1 MLSSIK
7 KLLGLEKFENNNNDA
22 QVKKQGEKKKLNQ
35 YEVSV
40 SEQPNFYFSLEQ
52 KSIGGMAVRGSGAP
66 QKYTD
71 DLF

>member
-35 YEVSV
+35 YEVSA